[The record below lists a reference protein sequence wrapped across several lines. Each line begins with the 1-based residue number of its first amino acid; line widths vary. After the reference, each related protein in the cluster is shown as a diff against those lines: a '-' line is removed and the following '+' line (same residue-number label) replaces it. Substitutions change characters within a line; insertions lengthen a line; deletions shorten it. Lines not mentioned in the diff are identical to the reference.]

1 MAPPRADSPTKLK
14 AHPLRAEFK
23 SEAEERFIS
32 SLGNL
37 DSLAE
42 PSATGGGRAA
52 KQKAPEGHVAT
63 SAAAQKKLAGAL
75 RDESGERISAEQ
87 QQAVVRAM
95 QALEEQQLLAF
106 ERRDIIAAR
115 IARAGRKLG
124 EARERL
130 HAVEK
135 ENAQIEQQAEGVKTE
150 IARMRAAREAEAP
163 GGAGTVVARASRCFC
178 GL

>member
-1 MAPPRADSPTKLK
+1 MPPPRADSPTKLK

-42 PSATGGGRAA
+42 PSATGGRTP

-87 QQAVVRAM
+87 QQAVVHAM

-135 ENAQIEQQAEGVKTE
+135 ENAQIEQQAEGVKQE
-150 IARMRAAREAEAP
+150 IARMRRAREQEVEAGGGVRVLGARRAEP
-163 GGAGTVVARASRCFC
+163 SP
-178 GL
+178 